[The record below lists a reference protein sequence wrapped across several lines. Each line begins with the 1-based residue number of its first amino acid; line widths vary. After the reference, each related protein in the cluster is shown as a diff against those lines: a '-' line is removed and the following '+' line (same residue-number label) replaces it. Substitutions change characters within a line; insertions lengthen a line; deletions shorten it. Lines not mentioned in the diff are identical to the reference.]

1 MTKRSIQVLVI
12 VSISY
17 IAVQMIADITALRIL
32 SIGGIS
38 MTGGMLIYPLTFTL
52 RDMVHKVADASVARI
67 LIFSSGLINLLM
79 ALLFWLI
86 AELPPDLSVGEQKE
100 FGIVLAPVLRIAIA
114 SIIAEIVSELIDTE
128 IYELWVKRFGQRRQW
143 GRVLASNA
151 ISVPV
156 DTVLFTLIAFLGV
169 LPTEVMIALF
179 LSNVTMKAI
188 VTVFSIP
195 GIYMVKEHP
204 KDWK

>member
-86 AELPPDLSVGEQKE
+86 AQLPPDLSVGEQAE
-100 FGIVLAPVLRIAIA
+100 FGMVLAPVMRISIA

-128 IYELWVKRFGQRRQW
+128 IYELWVRRFGQRRQW

-169 LPTEVMIALF
+169 LPTDVMIALF
-179 LSNVTMKAI
+179 LSNVTMKGV
-188 VTVFSIP
+188 VTILSIP